1 MTTRCHSVR
10 SLRSPL
16 WRSRHVSDV
25 ATDMFTMDLP
35 SCMDLTSGSR
45 PRLPTRMTL
54 FTLPAI
60 WGLLCFPGAG
70 GTPAPTAQAAN
81 LDLLACELPP
91 ILGCIPKSAHGP
103 PRGIHWSLEPG
114 LRTFAGHE
122 RSVPC
127 SPDHAWRGHG
137 HAGRRRA
144 DDDPGHG
151 VAAEPRPVP
160 GAGLARAGHRH
171 LRLHPRHLR

>member
-54 FTLPAI
+54 LTLPAI
-60 WGLLCFPGAG
+60 GGLLRFPGAAG
-70 GTPAPTAQAAN
+70 CDTYLTAAK
-81 LDLLACELPP
+81 LDLPACGQPP
-91 ILGCIPKSAHGP
+91 ILGCGSARSAMGQ
-103 PRGIHWSLEPG
+103 RE
-114 LRTFAGHE
+114 LR
-122 RSVPC
+122 SC
-127 SPDHAWRGHG
+127 
-137 HAGRRRA
+137 
-144 DDDPGHG
+144 
-151 VAAEPRPVP
+151 
-160 GAGLARAGHRH
+160 
-171 LRLHPRHLR
+171 